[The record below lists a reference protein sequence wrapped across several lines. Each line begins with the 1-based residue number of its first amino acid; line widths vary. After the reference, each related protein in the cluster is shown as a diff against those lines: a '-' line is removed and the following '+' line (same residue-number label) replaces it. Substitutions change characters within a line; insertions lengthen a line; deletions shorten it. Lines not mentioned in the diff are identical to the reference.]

1 MGGET
6 TSNRCLLLIDLFNH
20 FQFDD
25 GKELAQALVNIVPT
39 LAAAIGR
46 ARNAK
51 IPIIY
56 CNDNFGRWHE
66 TWKEVFA
73 FTERE
78 GLPESTMLFEQ
89 LSPQP
94 GDIVLL
100 KSRHS
105 AFFETQLP
113 SVLND
118 LHVRS
123 MAIAGAATDACVLCT
138 AIDAHVRGLRVTVLE
153 DAVAA
158 ASRMRQQRALDEMKE
173 GLGLR
178 VCSYACWLVEH
189 ELPASSR

>member
-6 TSNRCLLLIDLFNH
+6 TGDRCLLLIDLFNH
-20 FQFDD
+20 FRFED

-39 LAAAIGR
+39 LAAVISK

-51 IPIIY
+51 IPVIY

-73 FTERE
+73 FTARE
-78 GLPESTMLFEQ
+78 GLPEAAMLVEQ

-105 AFFETQLP
+105 AFFHTQLP
-113 SVLND
+113 SLLDD
-118 LHVRS
+118 LHIRS
-123 MAIAGAATDACVLCT
+123 MALAGAATDACVLCT
-138 AIDAHVRGLRVTVLE
+138 AIDAHVRGLQVVVLE
-153 DAVAA
+153 DVVAA
-158 ASRMRQQRALDEMKE
+158 ASQIRQERALEEMKE

-178 VCSYACWLVEH
+178 VCSHMSWL
-189 ELPASSR
+189 A